1 MSYQWP
7 SDGSSSI
14 WPEINSTFLS
24 LRGFSDEFIPMN
36 DTQRTY
42 KKLLMGFDAITS
54 CEMKELY
61 KFKITL
67 TQMNEHDLSLPEL
80 CLIHKAFSAWVKFDY
95 DNARSL
101 LTQHIRAYPSDIV
114 ALFFI
119 HMLDFCTGKTTN
131 LRSLLLYCDEHIVST
146 HYLYPYYLSIKSFVL
161 CEAQCFDDA
170 LEVGFKSVKLM
181 PDNIYGI
188 HAVAHALHELGRW
201 KELCH
206 FLTNCKEHWIT
217 NAGMGMHVYWHLAI
231 AYERSDEITLALQAF
246 DELYALKD
254 NPFAKQDLDAVEFL
268 WQLRLKSADTNF
280 QPIWERLA
288 VLWTG
293 SISSSTSYFH
303 KIHAALAFSATNQ
316 SFLIEKL
323 IAESDGFGIEPD
335 THSTGIDVLKA
346 ILLFTSRHYEECL
359 NKLRLSY
366 EKWPLLGGSRA
377 QREILEQTM
386 EYAALKASSTL

>member
-1 MSYQWP
+1 MSYQWS
-7 SDGSSSI
+7 SDGISSI
-14 WPEINSTFLS
+14 WPEINRTFLS
-24 LRGFSDEFIPMN
+24 LRGFSDKLIPMN
-36 DTQRTY
+36 ETQRTY
-42 KKLLMGFDAITS
+42 KKLLMGLDAITT

-61 KFKITL
+61 RFKIIL
-67 TQMNEHDLSLPEL
+67 AQMDEQEISRPEL
-80 CLIHKAFSAWVKFDY
+80 CLIHKAFTAWVKFDY

-114 ALFFI
+114 AIFFI
-119 HMLDFCTGKTTN
+119 HMLDFCTGKTAK
-131 LRSLLLYCDEHIVST
+131 LKPLLLYCDAYIPKT

-161 CEAQCFDDA
+161 CEDQCFNDA
-170 LEVGFKSVKLM
+170 LEIGIESVKLM
-181 PDNIYGI
+181 PNNIYGI

-201 KELCH
+201 KDLCH
-206 FLTNCKEHWIT
+206 FLTDCKENWIT
-217 NAGMGMHVYWHLAI
+217 NAGMRMHVYWHLAI
-231 AYERSDEITLALQAF
+231 AYERSNEITLALQAF

-254 NPFAKQDLDAVEFL
+254 NPFAKQDLDAVGFL
-268 WQLRLKSADTNF
+268 WRLRLKSADTKF

-288 VLWTG
+288 ILWTG
-293 SISSSTSYFH
+293 SISASTSYFH

-346 ILLFTSRHYEECL
+346 ILLFIAKHYEECL
-359 NKLRLSY
+359 SKLYLSH

-377 QREILEQTM
+377 QREILDQTM
-386 EYAALKASSTL
+386 EYAALKASSII